1 MYGYDYWKTTDPRDT
16 YENYLLAE
24 QADSLQA
31 EYEDIMDELKRKLD
45 DMEQADDP
53 NWGAADELITNL
65 SIDFQNALE
74 YWDFDGAERALD
86 DLDSAL

>member
-1 MYGYDYWKTTDPRDT
+1 MYSYDYWKTTDPNDT
-16 YENYLLAE
+16 YENDMLAE
-24 QADSLQA
+24 RAGDLLD
-31 EYEDIMDELKRKLD
+31 EHDRLMDELKRKVD
-45 DMEQADDP
+45 AMEQADDP

-74 YWDFDGAERALD
+74 YWDFDSAERALD